1 MDQSRLGIRI
11 MNSPK
16 LFFLFLSAFIF
27 FSDGCMKSKNF
38 WIEVND
44 DIDEIGESSDDYFS
58 SGLD

>member
-1 MDQSRLGIRI
+1 
-11 MNSPK
+11 MNSLK
-16 LFFLFLSAFIF
+16 LFFLFSSAFIF

-58 SGLD
+58 SGLY

>member
-1 MDQSRLGIRI
+1 

-16 LFFLFLSAFIF
+16 LIFLLVSTFIF
-27 FSDGCMKSKNF
+27 FSDACMKSKNF

-44 DIDEIGESSDDYFS
+44 DIDEIAESSDDYFS